1 MCLDR
6 KSAPRAATH
15 PGPAGA
21 AGFRHWI
28 DRVQKGETVEIG
40 VSGVNG
46 ADTILSHQ
54 DRGMRVENQ
63 IARDSG
69 HFGKHLRGRMS
80 VTIGLGQKSE
90 RRRCEQS
97 VEKVPRLIAGEG
109 LRHDAGMGH
118 HAEKLVDNA
127 PSEIPGSRLRAAG
140 LEEFPAAVMFG
151 SVLVRTVNQ
160 DVGIDDE
167 QSYPSITL

>member
-1 MCLDR
+1 MRFDR
-6 KSAPRAATH
+6 KSAPRAATR

-21 AGFRHWI
+21 ACFRHRI

-46 ADTILSHQ
+46 ADTILPHQ
-54 DRGMRVENQ
+54 DGGVRVEDQ

-69 HFGKHLRGRMS
+69 HFGKHLRCRMS
-80 VTIGLGQKSE
+80 VTIGLDQKSE
-90 RRRCEQS
+90 RGRRKQS
-97 VEKVPRLIAGEG
+97 VEKGPRLIAGEG

-127 PSEIPGSRLRAAG
+127 PSEIPGSRLRTAG
-140 LEEFPAAVMFG
+140 HEEFTARVMFG

-160 DVGIDDE
+160 DVGVDDE